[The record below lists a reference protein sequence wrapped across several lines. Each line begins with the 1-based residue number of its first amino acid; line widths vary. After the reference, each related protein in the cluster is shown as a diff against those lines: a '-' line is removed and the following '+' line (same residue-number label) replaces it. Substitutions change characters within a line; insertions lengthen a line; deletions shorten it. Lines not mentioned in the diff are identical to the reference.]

1 MKIYNTLPLLIQC
14 LSRWTTRPTPEQF
27 EIEYVRPVS
36 TIVGDFFEDFYE
48 VIEALDWSS
57 YRQNALQLDPIREEN
72 RLRGHI
78 NAVETL
84 FGFTLPG
91 EVCLLGTFHT
101 MDGFARFDRG
111 QHRVYLG
118 VDESHLNGKYIDI
131 LTVHELTH
139 VARETRPEVWKAIG
153 LDPMMPRKV
162 YLESQTTIEHLMGE
176 GFSCLVSELLVPGER
191 PWSYAYQTAD
201 SWRAVQAQAPLI
213 GKTIQSEL
221 RNPNGGYGHLYS
233 LNPTYSHYVWA
244 WHWTR
249 QVLEDVG
256 RGDPRQLV
264 GHPSQPLI
272 EHALQFKLKP

>member
-1 MKIYNTLPLLIQC
+1 M
-14 LSRWTTRPTPEQF
+14 
-27 EIEYVRPVS
+27 S